1 MHGVDTQH
9 LCGTKE
15 QRAAGQCQ
23 NRQERITRRWKLG
36 GCENRADDAHG
47 EEETEDIGL
56 HHEMAAIE
64 QYCDEIG

>member
-23 NRQERITRRWKLG
+23 NRQERITRRSKLG
-36 GCENRADDAHG
+36 GCENRVDDAHG